1 MLLSRNNKDMLPL
14 VLSLTLSV
22 GELVGGQGVHHVEH
36 YEPSPYGYEYK
47 VHDDKVYLDF
57 GAEEEGD
64 GKDNV
69 HGFYHVQLPDGRLQK
84 VTYTVNGYSGYIAD
98 VTYDG
103 EAVHPVYHAG
113 GGYNDG
119 HQFGNSLALE
129 SFQIRPQTTVT
140 RDRIG
145 KSLDVTK
152 ERPNFSGFIGSSSR
166 HSNSVPSGIESLQR
180 NPATTIESDRS
191 GKSFLQKAF
200 HRNRTATVESDISG
214 VSLDQ
219 EPFQKSHLTAVKNDR
234 FGKSLTQESFQ
245 RTSTGTVQNYE
256 PELLLPQEPFQK
268 RPSISVEND
277 RSGKSIFHD
286 FFQKSPTTVVE
297 SDGLGVSLDQEPFQ
311 KKPATAVENNRSGKS
326 FDQESSQTR
335 PTETAESDVSNISL
349 TQEPFQKISQTEVEN
364 DRSGKSL
371 VQEPFQR
378 SHKTTVESDKL
389 ENSIDGKQEKHIFSG
404 GLLGSPSQ
412 RSNSLPTNIE
422 EAFIPEQKEVSK
434 RDDENKVSE
443 PESSSTNNVKN
454 FQPKQTSL
462 FGNKI
467 PFTNKGKQEES
478 VMSPVSPLEEF
489 LKTFK
494 PRSSA
499 FIKIKNR
506 KSKAKKFQ
514 SENKFG
520 KKKLLSF
527 EPEPSNY
534 IFESSSHSS
543 DLRKTS
549 SLSASSRK
557 TIDEFLKTFEP
568 KSSKF
573 THLKSGQNKAQKV
586 SSENTFGSFQNSSPA
601 SDSSSHSSSH
611 PEPDSRS
618 PKNLKTT
625 TNKIHNS
632 SLIVH
637 RRLPTQ

>member
-14 VLSLTLSV
+14 VLTLTLSV
-22 GELVGGQGVHHVEH
+22 GELVGGQGIHHEEH
-36 YEPSPYGYEYK
+36 YEPSPYHYEYK

-84 VTYTVNGYSGYIAD
+84 VTYTVNSDSGYIAD

-113 GGYNDG
+113 GGHDGG

-129 SFQIRPQTTVT
+129 TFQIRPQTTVT

-152 ERPNFSGFIGSSSR
+152 ERPNFSGFIESSSR

-191 GKSFLQKAF
+191 GKSFLHKAF
-200 HRNRTATVESDISG
+200 HRNPTATVESDISG

-219 EPFQKSHLTAVKNDR
+219 EPFQKSHLSAVKNDR

-245 RTSTGTVQNYE
+245 RTSTGTVQNDKT
-256 PELLLPQEPFQK
+256 ELLLPQEPFQK

-277 RSGKSIFHD
+277 RLGKSIVHEL
-286 FFQKSPTTVVE
+286 FQKSPTTAVE
-297 SDGLGVSLDQEPFQ
+297 SDGLGL
-311 KKPATAVENNRSGKS
+311 S
-326 FDQESSQTR
+326 FDQESFQTR
-335 PTETAESDVSNISL
+335 PTETAGSDVSSISL
-349 TQEPFQKISQTEVEN
+349 TQEPFQKISQSAVEN

-371 VQEPFQR
+371 VQELFQI
-378 SHKTTVESDKL
+378 SPKTTVESDKL

-434 RDDENKVSE
+434 RNDQNKVSE
-443 PESSSTNNVKN
+443 PESSSTNNVQN
-454 FQPKQTSL
+454 FQPEQTSL
-462 FGNKI
+462 FGSKI

-478 VMSPVSPLEEF
+478 VMSPVSKLEEF

-499 FIKIKNR
+499 FIKLRNR
-506 KSKAKKFQ
+506 KNKAKEFLSKTK
-514 SENKFG
+514 SG

-527 EPEPSNY
+527 EAEPSNY
-534 IFESSSHSS
+534 IFESSSQAS
-543 DLRKTS
+543 DPRKTGR
-549 SLSASSRK
+549 LSASSRK
-557 TIDEFLKTFEP
+557 TIEEFLKTFEP

-573 THLKSGQNKAQKV
+573 THLKSGQNKV
-586 SSENTFGSFQNSSPA
+586 SSENIFGSFQNSSPA

-618 PKNLKTT
+618 PKTLKTASK
-625 TNKIHNS
+625 KIHNS

>member
-14 VLSLTLSV
+14 VLTLTLSV
-22 GELVGGQGVHHVEH
+22 GELVGGQGVHHEEH

-84 VTYTVNGYSGYIAD
+84 VTYTVNSDSGYIAD

-103 EAVHPVYHAG
+103 EAVHPAYHAG
-113 GGYNDG
+113 GGPDDG
-119 HQFGNSLALE
+119 HLFGNSLALE
-129 SFQIRPQTTVT
+129 TFQIRPQTTVT

-166 HSNSVPSGIESLQR
+166 RSNSVPSGIESFQR
-180 NPATTIESDRS
+180 SPATTIESERS
-191 GKSFLQKAF
+191 GKSFLHKAF
-200 HRNRTATVESDISG
+200 HRNPTATVESGISG
-214 VSLDQ
+214 VSLGQ
-219 EPFQKSHLTAVKNDR
+219 EPFQKSHLTAAKNNR

-245 RTSTGTVQNYE
+245 RTSTGTVQNDKAE
-256 PELLLPQEPFQK
+256 PLLPQEPFQK
-268 RPSISVEND
+268 RPSISEEID
-277 RSGKSIFHD
+277 RSGKSIFHEV
-286 FFQKSPTTVVE
+286 FQKSPTTVVE
-297 SDGLGVSLDQEPFQ
+297 SDRFGVSLDQEPFQ
-311 KKPATAVENNRSGKS
+311 KKPTTAVENNRSGKS
-326 FDQESSQTR
+326 FDQESFQTR
-335 PTETAESDVSNISL
+335 PTETAGSDVSSISL
-349 TQEPFQKISQTEVEN
+349 TQEPFQKISQTAAEN

-371 VQEPFQR
+371 VQEPFQK
-378 SHKTTVESDKL
+378 SPKTTVESDKL
-389 ENSIDGKQEKHIFSG
+389 ENSIDGKQEKHIFLG

-434 RDDENKVSE
+434 RDDEDKVSE
-443 PESSSTNNVKN
+443 PKSSSANNVEN
-454 FQPKQTSL
+454 FQPKQTS
-462 FGNKI
+462 
-467 PFTNKGKQEES
+467 FTNKGKQEES
-478 VMSPVSPLEEF
+478 VMSSVSPLEEF

-494 PRSSA
+494 PRSSS
-499 FIKIKNR
+499 FIKLRNR
-506 KSKAKKFQ
+506 KNKAKKFL
-514 SENKFG
+514 SKTKSG

-527 EPEPSNY
+527 EAEPSSY
-534 IFESSSHSS
+534 IFESSSQTS
-543 DLRKTS
+543 DPRKTS
-549 SLSASSRK
+549 SLSPSSRK
-557 TIDEFLKTFEP
+557 TIDEFLKIFEP
-568 KSSKF
+568 KSPKF
-573 THLKSGQNKAQKV
+573 THLKNKAQKV
-586 SSENTFGSFQNSSPA
+586 SSESTFGGFQNSAPA

-625 TNKIHNS
+625 TKKIHNS

>member
-14 VLSLTLSV
+14 VLTLTLSV
-22 GELVGGQGVHHVEH
+22 GELVGGQGVHHEEH
-36 YEPSPYGYEYK
+36 YEPSPYHYEYK

-84 VTYTVNGYSGYIAD
+84 VTYTVNSDSGYIAD

-103 EAVHPVYHAG
+103 EAVHPAYHAG

-119 HQFGNSLALE
+119 NQFGNSLALE
-129 SFQIRPQTTVT
+129 TFQIRPQTTVT

-152 ERPNFSGFIGSSSR
+152 ERPNFLGFIGSSSR
-166 HSNSVPSGIESLQR
+166 RSNSVPSEIESLQQ

-191 GKSFLQKAF
+191 GKSFLLKAF
-200 HRNRTATVESDISG
+200 HRNPTATVESDISG
-214 VSLDQ
+214 VSLGQ
-219 EPFQKSHLTAVKNDR
+219 ESFQKSHLTAVENDR
-234 FGKSLTQESFQ
+234 FGKSLTQQSFQ
-245 RTSTGTVQNYE
+245 RTSTGTVQNDKAE
-256 PELLLPQEPFQK
+256 PLLPQEPFQK
-268 RPSISVEND
+268 RPSISEEND
-277 RSGKSIFHD
+277 RSGKSIFHEV
-286 FFQKSPTTVVE
+286 FQKRPTTVVE

-311 KKPATAVENNRSGKS
+311 KKPTTAVENNRSGK
-326 FDQESSQTR
+326 FFAQESFQTR
-335 PTETAESDVSNISL
+335 PTETAGSDVSSISL
-349 TQEPFQKISQTEVEN
+349 TQEPFQKISQTAVEE

-371 VQEPFQR
+371 VQEPFQI
-378 SHKTTVESDKL
+378 SPKTTIESDKL

-443 PESSSTNNVKN
+443 PKSSSTNNVKN
-454 FQPKQTSL
+454 FQPKKTSL
-462 FGNKI
+462 FGSKI

-494 PRSSA
+494 PKSSA
-499 FIKIKNR
+499 FIKLRNR
-506 KSKAKKFQ
+506 KNKAKKFL
-514 SENKFG
+514 SKTKSG

-527 EPEPSNY
+527 EAEPSSY
-534 IFESSSHSS
+534 IFESSSQTS
-543 DLRKTS
+543 DPRKTS
-549 SLSASSRK
+549 SLSPSSRK
-557 TIDEFLKTFEP
+557 TIDEFLKIFEP
-568 KSSKF
+568 KSPKF
-573 THLKSGQNKAQKV
+573 THLKNKAQKV
-586 SSENTFGSFQNSSPA
+586 SSESTFGSFQNSAPA

-625 TNKIHNS
+625 TKKIHNS

-637 RRLPTQ
+637 KRLPTQ

>member
-14 VLSLTLSV
+14 VLTLTLSV
-22 GELVGGQGVHHVEH
+22 GELVGGQGVHHEEH

-113 GGYNDG
+113 GGHDDG
-119 HQFGNSLALE
+119 HTFRKPLALE
-129 SFQIRPQTTVT
+129 TFQIIPQTTVT

-180 NPATTIESDRS
+180 SPATTIESDIS
-191 GKSFLQKAF
+191 GKSFLHKAF
-200 HRNRTATVESDISG
+200 HRNPTVPVESDISG
-214 VSLDQ
+214 VSSGQ
-219 EPFQKSHLTAVKNDR
+219 EPFQKSHLTAAENDR
-234 FGKSLTQESFQ
+234 FGKSLTQQSFQ
-245 RTSTGTVQNYE
+245 RTSTGTVQNDKAE
-256 PELLLPQEPFQK
+256 PLLPQEPFQK
-268 RPSISVEND
+268 RPSISEEND
-277 RSGKSIFHD
+277 RSGKSIFHEV
-286 FFQKSPTTVVE
+286 FQKRPTTVVE

-311 KKPATAVENNRSGKS
+311 KKPTTAVENNRSGK
-326 FDQESSQTR
+326 FFAQESFQTR
-335 PTETAESDVSNISL
+335 PTETAGSDVSSISL
-349 TQEPFQKISQTEVEN
+349 TQEPFQKISQTAAEN

-371 VQEPFQR
+371 VQEPFQK
-378 SHKTTVESDKL
+378 SPKTTVESDKL

-434 RDDENKVSE
+434 RDDQNKVSE
-443 PESSSTNNVKN
+443 PKSSSTINVKN

-499 FIKIKNR
+499 FIKLRNR
-506 KSKAKKFQ
+506 KNKAKKFL
-514 SENKFG
+514 SKTKSGKRKF
-520 KKKLLSF
+520 LSF
-527 EPEPSNY
+527 EAEPSNY
-534 IFESSSHSS
+534 IFESSSQTS
-543 DLRKTS
+543 DPRKTGR
-549 SLSASSRK
+549 LSASSRK
-557 TIDEFLKTFEP
+557 TIEEFLKTFEP
-568 KSSKF
+568 KSPKF
-573 THLKSGQNKAQKV
+573 THLKNKAQKV

-601 SDSSSHSSSH
+601 SDSTSHSSSH

-625 TNKIHNS
+625 TKKIHNS

>member
-14 VLSLTLSV
+14 VLTLTLSV
-22 GELVGGQGVHHVEH
+22 CELVGGKGVHHVEH

-84 VTYTVNGYSGYIAD
+84 VTYTVNSDSGYIAD

-103 EAVHPVYHAG
+103 EAVHPAYHAG
-113 GGYNDG
+113 GGPDDG
-119 HQFGNSLALE
+119 HLFGNSLALE
-129 SFQIRPQTTVT
+129 TFQIRPQTTVT

-166 HSNSVPSGIESLQR
+166 RSNSVPSGIESLQR
-180 NPATTIESDRS
+180 SPATTIESERS
-191 GKSFLQKAF
+191 GKSFLHKAF
-200 HRNRTATVESDISG
+200 HRNPTATVESDISG
-214 VSLDQ
+214 VSLGQ
-219 EPFQKSHLTAVKNDR
+219 EPFQKSHLSAVKNDR
-234 FGKSLTQESFQ
+234 FGKSLTQQSFQ
-245 RTSTGTVQNYE
+245 RTSTGTVQNDKAE
-256 PELLLPQEPFQK
+256 PLLPQEPFQK
-268 RPSISVEND
+268 RPSISEEND
-277 RSGKSIFHD
+277 RSGKSIFHEV
-286 FFQKSPTTVVE
+286 FQKRPTTVVE

-311 KKPATAVENNRSGKS
+311 
-326 FDQESSQTR
+326 TR
-335 PTETAESDVSNISL
+335 PTETAGSDVSSISL
-349 TQEPFQKISQTEVEN
+349 TQEPFQKISQTAVEN

-371 VQEPFQR
+371 VQEPFQI
-378 SHKTTVESDKL
+378 SPKTTVESDKM

-434 RDDENKVSE
+434 RDDQNKVSE

-454 FQPKQTSL
+454 FQPEQTSL

-467 PFTNKGKQEES
+467 PFTNKGKQEEN

-494 PRSSA
+494 PKSSA
-499 FIKIKNR
+499 FIKLRNR
-506 KSKAKKFQ
+506 KNKAKKFL
-514 SENKFG
+514 SKTKSG

-527 EPEPSNY
+527 EAEPSSY
-534 IFESSSHSS
+534 IFESSSQTS
-543 DLRKTS
+543 DPRKTS
-549 SLSASSRK
+549 SLSPSSRK
-557 TIDEFLKTFEP
+557 TIDEFLKIFEP
-568 KSSKF
+568 KSPKF
-573 THLKSGQNKAQKV
+573 THLKNKAQKV
-586 SSENTFGSFQNSSPA
+586 SSESTFGSFQNSAPA

-625 TNKIHNS
+625 TKKIHNS